1 MSYYHADGKEE
12 NSLKCP
18 EKVLKIRKQY
28 LKYVAKLYLAGFFFF
43 YVFCYYCVLLLLK
56 SH

>member
-12 NSLKCP
+12 NGLKCP

>member
-12 NSLKCP
+12 NGLKCP

-28 LKYVAKLYLAGFFFF
+28 LKYVAKLYLAGFFSSMFF
-43 YVFCYYCVLLLLK
+43 ATIVYYYF
-56 SH
+56 